1 MIYFAHEKN
10 PKNPGDAS
18 CSPAYFFDFGKSHE
32 VINMSELS
40 NLRLS
45 VNDSVILGGGG
56 MLNDMYLPIL
66 EDISHKAKNL
76 VFWSI
81 GTNRHFWPGRIDS
94 PLQEK
99 LFRFLAC
106 TKENFLRSFCK
117 SIYTKQEKKLLKNAS
132 LVGLRDMQSEFPC
145 LPCPTC
151 LHPIFDQVKDKSVI
165 YNKSCWIGHQ
175 DFLTL
180 PTNQKLTK
188 IPYIGSEL
196 STVVREMANYSK
208 IFTSSYHCAYWGMLL
223 VNEVKI
229 SSFSTKH
236 LYLSQLAEKAKE
248 SELSFL
254 DWCRSLNH
262 KFKEKVEPT
271 L

>member
-18 CSPAYFFDFGKSHE
+18 CSPAYFFDFGKSSK
-32 VINMSELS
+32 VISISELNS
-40 NLRLS
+40 LHLS
-45 VNDSVILGGGG
+45 ENDSVILGGGG

-66 EDISHKAKNL
+66 EDISKETKNL
-76 VFWSI
+76 IFWAI

-94 PLQEK
+94 PLQEQ

-106 TKENFLRSFCK
+106 TKETLLQAFSK
-117 SIYTKQEKKLLKNAS
+117 SIYAKREEKLLKNAS
-132 LVGLRDMQSEFPC
+132 LVGLRDKQNEFPC

-151 LHPIFDQVKDKSVI
+151 LHPIFDEVKDKNVV
-165 YNKSCWIGHQ
+165 YDKPCWIGHE

-180 PTNQKLTK
+180 HRKKMLNK
-188 IPYIGSEL
+188 IHYNGSEL
-196 STVVREMANYSK
+196 SILVREMANYSK

-223 VNEVKI
+223 GKAVQI

-254 DWCRSLNH
+254 DWCRSLNL
-262 KFKEKVEPT
+262 KFKEKVEQT

>member
-1 MIYFAHEKN
+1 
-10 PKNPGDAS
+10 
-18 CSPAYFFDFGKSHE
+18 
-32 VINMSELS
+32 
-40 NLRLS
+40 
-45 VNDSVILGGGG
+45 
-56 MLNDMYLPIL
+56 
-66 EDISHKAKNL
+66 
-76 VFWSI
+76 
-81 GTNRHFWPGRIDS
+81 
-94 PLQEK
+94 

-106 TKENFLRSFCK
+106 TKEKLLRAFSK
-117 SIYTKQEKKLLKNAS
+117 SIYTKREKKILKNAS
-132 LVGLRDMQSEFPC
+132 LVGLRDTQSEFPC

-151 LHPIFDQVKDKSVI
+151 LHPIFEQLKDKTAV
-165 YNKSCWIGHQ
+165 YNKTCLIGHE

-180 PTNQKLTK
+180 PTNQNVSK
-188 IPYIGSEL
+188 IPYIGSKI
-196 STVVREMANYSK
+196 STGVGEMANYSK

-223 VNEVKI
+223 GKEVKI

-254 DWCRSLNH
+254 DWCRSLNV

>member
-18 CSPAYFFDFGKSHE
+18 CSPAYFFDFGKPHK
-32 VINMSELS
+32 VINTSDLT

-45 VNDSVILGGGG
+45 MSDSVILGGGG

-76 VFWSI
+76 VFWAI

-94 PLQEK
+94 LLREQ

-106 TKENFLRSFCK
+106 TKEKLVRAFSK
-117 SIYTKQEKKLLKNAS
+117 SIYTKREKKLLKNAA

-151 LHPIFDQVKDKSVI
+151 LHPIFDQVKGKTVVK
-165 YNKSCWIGHQ
+165 NKPCWIGHE

-180 PTNQKLTK
+180 PTNQNLTK
-188 IPYIGSEL
+188 IPYIGTEI
-196 STVVREMANYSK
+196 STVVREMATYSK

-223 VNEVKI
+223 GKEVKI

>member
-18 CSPAYFFDFGKSHE
+18 CSPAYFLDFGKSHE
-32 VINMSELS
+32 VISISDLS
-40 NLRLS
+40 NVRLS
-45 VNDSVILGGGG
+45 KNDSVIIGGGG

-66 EDISHKAKNL
+66 EDISPRAKNL
-76 VFWSI
+76 VFWAI
-81 GTNRHFWPGRIDS
+81 GTNRHFWPSRIDS
-94 PLQEK
+94 PIQEQ
-99 LFRFLAC
+99 LLRFLAC
-106 TKENFLRSFCK
+106 TKEKLLRAFSE
-117 SIYTKQEKKLLKNAS
+117 SIYTKREKKLLKNAS
-132 LVGLRDMQSEFPC
+132 LVGLRDSQTEFPC

-151 LHPIFDQVKDKSVI
+151 LFPIFDQVKDKTVV
-165 YNKSCWIGHQ
+165 YNKPCWIGHE
-175 DFLTL
+175 DFLTF
-180 PTNQKLTK
+180 PANRKLTC
-188 IPYIGSEL
+188 IPYIGSEIN
-196 STVVREMANYSK
+196 TVVREMANYSK

-223 VNEVKI
+223 GKEVKI

-254 DWCRSLNH
+254 DWCRSLNV
-262 KFKEKVEPT
+262 KFKEKVEQT

>member
-18 CSPAYFFDFGKSHE
+18 CSPAYFFDFGKSYN
-32 VINMSELS
+32 VINISDLS
-40 NLRLS
+40 KLRLS
-45 VNDSVILGGGG
+45 KNDSVILGGGG
-56 MLNDMYLPIL
+56 MLNDMYIPIL
-66 EDISHKAKNL
+66 EDISKEAKNL
-76 VFWSI
+76 VFWAI

-94 PLQEK
+94 PLQEEM
-99 LFRFLAC
+99 FRFFAR
-106 TKENFLRSFCK
+106 TKEKLLQTFSK
-117 SIYTKQEKKLLKNAS
+117 SIYTKREKKLLKNAS
-132 LVGLRDMQSEFPC
+132 LVGLRDAQSEFPC

-151 LHPIFDQVKDKSVI
+151 LHPIFDQVKDKTVVYS
-165 YNKSCWIGHQ
+165 KPCWIGHE

-180 PTNQKLTK
+180 PTKQKLTR
-188 IPYIGSEL
+188 IPYIGGEL

-208 IFTSSYHCAYWGMLL
+208 ILTSSYHCAYWGMLL
-223 VNEVKI
+223 GKEVVI

-236 LYLSQLAEKAKE
+236 MYLSQLVEKAKK
-248 SELSFL
+248 SNLSFL
-254 DWCRSLNH
+254 DWSRSLNH

>member
-10 PKNPGDAS
+10 PKNPGDTS
-18 CSPAYFFDFGKSHE
+18 CTPANFFDFGKPRK
-32 VINMSELS
+32 VINISELS

-45 VNDSVILGGGG
+45 ENDSVILGGGG

-66 EDISHKAKNL
+66 EDTSQKAKNL

-94 PLQEK
+94 PLQEH

-106 TKENFLRSFCK
+106 TKERLLLVLSK
-117 SIYTKQEKKLLKNAS
+117 SIYTKREKKLLKSAS

-151 LHPIFDQVKDKSVI
+151 LHPIFDQHKDKTLVFD
-165 YNKSCWIGHQ
+165 KPCWIGHE

-180 PTNQKLTK
+180 HTHSNLTK

-223 VNEVKI
+223 GKEVKI
-229 SSFSTKH
+229 CSFSTKH
-236 LYLSQLAEKAKE
+236 LYLSQMAEKAKE
-248 SELSFL
+248 SKLSFL
-254 DWCRSLNH
+254 DWCRSLNR